1 MLNLRLDFKTPAVL
15 KEFSDV
21 LGEMGRQRL
30 ISVER
35 SKKKSLNWEKKKGE
49 VGGAKWDEIM
59 WQFIMQMSRVSDS

>member
-35 SKKKSLNWEKKKGE
+35 SKKKKSELGKKERGS
-49 VGGAKWDEIM
+49 GGGKV
-59 WQFIMQMSRVSDS
+59 R